1 MNPTDNETVMAALG
15 LGSNMGDRKTYL
27 TRAIDGLAA
36 DRSIHVEAVS
46 AIYETPPW
54 GYTDQPAFL
63 NAAVMIRTGLT
74 PRNLLETIL
83 GIERAL
89 GRVRG
94 ELWGPRTIDID
105 ILLYGDRTVDEPGLT
120 IPHPRIQD
128 RAFVLFPLADILPG
142 ATVSG
147 RTVQEWV
154 DAIDAEGITRLE
166 QSGSHPIPTGSAD
179 SAV

>member
-1 MNPTDNETVMAALG
+1 MSPTDNETVMAALG
-15 LGSNMGDRKTYL
+15 LGSNMGNRKTYL
-27 TRAIDGLAA
+27 TRAIDGLATHRFI
-36 DRSIHVEAVS
+36 DVETVS

-54 GYTDQPAFL
+54 GTTDQRAFL
-63 NAAVMIRTGLT
+63 NAAVLIRTGLT
-74 PRNLLETIL
+74 PRVLLETIL

-89 GRVRG
+89 GRIRG

-128 RAFVLFPLADILPG
+128 RAFVLLPLVDILPG

-154 DAIDAEGITRLE
+154 DAIDGEGIIRLE
-166 QSGSHPIPTGSAD
+166 QT
-179 SAV
+179 